1 MLRAVEA
8 RRPRWTRRVFGE
20 RGQALVETAMLM
32 PVLALLLI
40 TLIELGDSFNAYMGV
55 ISASRDGARL
65 GSKGDASDSEI
76 RSLVIT
82 DMGRMRDP
90 TAGGDITITRATMSG
105 NPTVEVRIGHR
116 HNLLFNY
123 PLFPISGP
131 ITMCAGTRMRKTEV

>member
-1 MLRAVEA
+1 MYGEGRT

-20 RGQALVETAMLM
+20 RGQALVETALM
-32 PVLALLLI
+32 MPILALLLL

-65 GSKGDASDSEI
+65 GSKGDATDSEI

-90 TAGGDITITRATMSG
+90 TGAGDITITRGTLSG
-105 NPTVEVRIGHR
+105 NPTVEVRICHK
-116 HNLLFNY
+116 HNLIFNY
-123 PLFPISGP
+123 PLFPIGSP
-131 ITMCAGTRMRKTEV
+131 INMCAGTRMRKTEV